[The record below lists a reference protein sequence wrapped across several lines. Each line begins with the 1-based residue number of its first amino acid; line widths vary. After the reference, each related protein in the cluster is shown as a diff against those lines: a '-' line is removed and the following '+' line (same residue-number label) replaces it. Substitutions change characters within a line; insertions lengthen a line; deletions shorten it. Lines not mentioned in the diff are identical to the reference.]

1 MPSIGSVQREANSEL
16 EGFASFSRDGI
27 EAVEL
32 TITGRILAQYG
43 AEFKD
48 VLNKLINQKKLVAT
62 GNLADI
68 DNPEIDEGPGITT
81 MRIRLADYYDFV
93 NKGVKGVKSS
103 RNAPDSPYQFR
114 NYGVGTDMRRSLT
127 QYVQQGRFK
136 IRNVRRD
143 AALGT
148 GLERKGV
155 KASTRPTIEQQVNQ
169 LGYLIKAYGIK
180 ETGYFD
186 DAFNQVFSNFE
197 VVMTEAV
204 GQDIILTLSRKL

>member
-1 MPSIGSVQREANSEL
+1 MPSIGSVQREALGEL
-16 EGFASFSRDGI
+16 EGLASVSRSGVDD
-27 EAVEL
+27 VEL
-32 TITGRILAQYG
+32 TVTERILVQYG
-43 AEFKD
+43 AEFKR
-48 VLNKLINQKKLVAT
+48 VVAELINQRKLVAT
-62 GNLADI
+62 GNLADVS
-68 DNPEIDEGPGITT
+68 NPEIDSAPGITT

-114 NYGVGTDMRRSLT
+114 SLRVQDDMRKNLT
-127 QYVQQGRFK
+127 PYVQQGRFK

-143 AALGT
+143 VALGT

-155 KASTRPTIEQQVNQ
+155 SLSTRPSIEQQVNQ

>member
-1 MPSIGSVQREANSEL
+1 MPNIGSVQREADSEL
-16 EGFASFSRDGI
+16 EGFASFDRTGI
-27 EAVEL
+27 EDVEL
-32 TITGRILAQYG
+32 TVTGKILAQYG
-43 AEFKD
+43 AEFVQLVKD
-48 VLNKLINQKKLVAT
+48 LINERKLVAT
-62 GNLADI
+62 GNLADVS
-68 DNPEIDEGPGITT
+68 NPEIDEAPGITT

-114 NYGVGTDMRRSLT
+114 NYGVGTDMRKNLT
-127 QYVQQGRFK
+127 RYVQEGRFK
-136 IRNVRRD
+136 IRTVRRD
-143 AALGT
+143 VAVGT

-155 KASTRPTIEQQVNQ
+155 SLSTRPSIEQQVNQ

-180 ETGYFD
+180 KTSYFD
-186 DAFNQVFSNFE
+186 DAFNQVFNNFE